1 MEKWI
6 GKTAVV
12 TGASA
17 GIGAAIVK
25 DLANAGVNV
34 VALARRVEKLE
45 ELKKS
50 LKNAP
55 GKVMTFS
62 CDVSD
67 IKSVVAAFAF
77 VEKTFGGTDIL
88 VNNAGIVKF
97 MKIFED
103 SPGITDKLSEV
114 VQTNLMGTVWCAREA
129 FKSMTKRNVYGH
141 IVNMNSVVGHSIP
154 FTGADIPAYNIYPAT
169 KYAVTACTEVM

>member
-1 MEKWI
+1 MEKWV

-25 DLANAGVNV
+25 DLVNAGVNV
-34 VALARRVEKLE
+34 VALARRIEKLE
-45 ELKKS
+45 ELKKE
-50 LKNAP
+50 LKGSK
-55 GKVMTFS
+55 GKVTTHV

-67 IKSVVAAFAF
+67 VKSVQTAFAF
-77 VEKTFGGTDIL
+77 VEKTLGGTDIL
-88 VNNAGIVKF
+88 VNNAGIVKYI
-97 MKIFED
+97 KIFGET
-103 SPGITDKLSEV
+103 PGIQEDLAQV

-129 FKSMTKRNVYGH
+129 FKSMTKRNVNGH
-141 IVNMNSVVGHSIP
+141 IINMNSVVGHAIP

-169 KYAVTACTEVM
+169 KYAVTATTEVM